1 MLETLGL
8 MRRSH
13 FKMSEKHQR
22 LQADK
27 RNEGRDSKAWSE
39 AERPNP
45 KAREIFHEFLLT
57 WRFAFPHD
65 RQQQQHP
72 ELLTA
77 GSAASTALNICV
89 TAAHLPVTASPD
101 SPAAPQHNRAQFL
114 GGQSLFQ
121 SWSCRRDR
129 SVGSACIS
137 YSATFQA
144 EIQLHFQ
151 SFNHQQFTE
160 TPETFWLQLPINV
173 RIWRAWLCW
182 WCKHPVRSMSGFVQ
196 PGITSLLWAEA
207 SHLLLVG

>member
-1 MLETLGL
+1 
-8 MRRSH
+8 
-13 FKMSEKHQR
+13 MSEKHQR

-27 RNEGRDSKAWSE
+27 KSEERDSKAWSE

-45 KAREIFHEFLLT
+45 KPRELFHEFLLT
-57 WRFAFPHD
+57 WRFAFPHE
-65 RQQQQHP
+65 RQQQHT

-89 TAAHLPVTASPD
+89 TAAHLSSQHPQTH
-101 SPAAPQHNRAQFL
+101 PAAPSTA
-114 GGQSLFQ
+114 GQSFWEDSPCSRAGAAGGTGLWAQPAFLTLPHFRQ
-121 SWSCRRDR
+121 
-129 SVGSACIS
+129 
-137 YSATFQA
+137 
-144 EIQLHFQ
+144 IQLHFQ

-160 TPETFWLQLPINV
+160 TPETFWLQLPINL